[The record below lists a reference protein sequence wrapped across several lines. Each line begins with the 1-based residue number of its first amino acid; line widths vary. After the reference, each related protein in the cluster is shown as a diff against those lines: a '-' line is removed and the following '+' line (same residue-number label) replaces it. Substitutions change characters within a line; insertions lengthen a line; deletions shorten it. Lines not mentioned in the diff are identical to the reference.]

1 MASSPN
7 SKTTDIKVT
16 VEGGEFYAF
25 VKATKRAYRVGDL
38 DEVVMT
44 LGGGKLTIQ
53 TARTGCVLA
62 RNQTTPVVAHLR
74 SGDVCRL
81 ASLITDSK
89 ASGRWR
95 SSSAPP

>member
-1 MASSPN
+1 M
-7 SKTTDIKVT
+7 
-16 VEGGEFYAF
+16 
-25 VKATKRAYRVGDL
+25 KATKRAYRVGDL

-53 TARTGCVLA
+53 TSSHG
-62 RNQTTPVVAHLR
+62 LR
-74 SGDVCRL
+74 AGPQPDHAGRRPPESGDVCRL

-89 ASGRWR
+89 ASGRWE